1 MKSIKSITE
10 IISDLSIDV
19 ACLLDEP
26 EDVTKEDLIKMQDS
40 ITELENQH
48 SLAPDGSHLR
58 IGQAYIVDDK
68 PMVLMDTSYGRYAF
82 TDGRYGFGRTLG
94 RRASDSKILDSLK
107 IAEGVNPQTIIDELQ
122 ESVKS
127 MVEFNQ
133 GRKK

>member
-48 SLAPDGSHLR
+48 NLAPDGSHLR
-58 IGQAYIVDDK
+58 IGQAYIVEGK
-68 PMVLMDTSYGRYAF
+68 PMVLIDTSYGRYAF

-94 RRASDSKILDSLK
+94 RRASDSKILDNLK
-107 IAEGVNPQTIIDELQ
+107 IAEGVNPKTILDELQ

-133 GRKK
+133 GRKR

>member
-1 MKSIKSITE
+1 MKSITE

-40 ITELENQH
+40 ITELENWH
-48 SLAPDGSHLR
+48 DLAPDGSHLR
-58 IGQAYIVDDK
+58 IGQAYLVDDV
-68 PMVLMDTSYGRYAF
+68 PMVLIDTSYGRYAF

-94 RRASDSKILDSLK
+94 RRASDSKILDNLK
-107 IAEGVNPQTIIDELQ
+107 IAEGVNPQAILDELSD
-122 ESVKS
+122 SVQS